1 MNRKW
6 LKAFTLLAAVTMG
19 VMSVTSCGNANDPTA
34 GMTEE
39 EKAAWAAAASDPYG
53 KYPELVTYTTG
64 YNLTNQGSDVLAGTP
79 YENDTP
85 ENNAYTRY
93 LKELLNVQNENA
105 FEAVSGPDYNQK
117 VSMAIASGDIP
128 DIMHVADYET
138 LVDLVESDL
147 IADLTDVYNNL
158 ACDTVKAAYESYGE
172 ENNPLNTVTFDGKIM
187 AIPKTQL
194 SDGQDF
200 LWLRKDWLDKLGLE
214 EPSTLEEMEAVL
226 KAFIEQD
233 PDGNGQN
240 DTMGL
245 VVHSDVYGDYPNNT
259 FAIDNVFTALGA
271 YPNIWITAED
281 GSAVYGSVQE
291 EMKQPLELLSR
302 WYQDGIIDKEFATR
316 TNDDI
321 VGLISTGKCGAFIGP
336 WWAPFNQA
344 QTSTYG
350 SDDAEWVNVSAPV
363 GEDGKINAISTK
375 SYAGF
380 VVVRKDFAY
389 PELAMKIVNVN
400 SEYSKQD
407 KTETAAEVKENQT
420 LAYFNW
426 PLYCEVQPGN
436 NAEIMTQH
444 VLDVMDG
451 KAEATTLTTEEA
463 GYYESAVRFLEAEE
477 AGQKADAAD
486 YSQYT
491 ARIPAMTRMI
501 NEPANFLVPAFF
513 ETTDSMGSRWASL
526 EKMEMETVLKIITG
540 EQDISTFD
548 TFVEE
553 WKKAGGDTITEEVN
567 EVIAK

>member
-1 MNRKW
+1 
-6 LKAFTLLAAVTMG
+6 
-19 VMSVTSCGNANDPTA
+19 
-34 GMTEE
+34 MTEE

-407 KTETAAEVKENQT
+407 KTDAAAEVKENQT

-451 KAEATTLTTEEA
+451 KADASTLTTEEA

-513 ETTDSMGSRWASL
+513 VTTDSMGSRWASL